1 MSKDGGDYYAYK
13 GYATSYPFYK
23 KRTIKPMAV
32 NYPKTKILQMIK
44 ESYNLSKIELIPK
57 KPKKKVIGDDMTWDD
72 FGDFYKWERKKE

>member
-1 MSKDGGDYYAYK
+1 MSKDWGGYYAYK
-13 GYATSYPFYK
+13 GYGHPFQGK

-57 KPKKKVIGDDMTWDD
+57 RMKSKKKVIKDGITWDD
-72 FGDFYKWERKKE
+72 FDDFYK